1 MTNIN
6 CAAIIQNKEHKNK
19 FPIEI
24 RKKSSMY
31 LAYVFLVES
40 SCCHTYKV
48 NIHSNLDAH
57 QKPNTNKET
66 KILNQRSNKKAKDT
80 IQYWFSLLFMMIAKL
95 PQKKKNHPNFQTKT
109 KAKAKIN
116 YNQNTFI
123 ETIFNANTSIKTL

>member
-6 CAAIIQNKEHKNK
+6 CAAIIQNKENKNK

-40 SCCHTYKV
+40 LCCHTYKV
-48 NIHSNLDAH
+48 NIYSNPEAH
-57 QKPNTNKET
+57 QKPNTNRET

-80 IQYWFSLLFMMIAKL
+80 IQYWFSLLSTMIAKL
-95 PQKKKNHPNFQTKT
+95 PPQKNSSKFP
-109 KAKAKIN
+109 
-116 YNQNTFI
+116 NQNQ
-123 ETIFNANTSIKTL
+123 S

>member
-6 CAAIIQNKEHKNK
+6 CAAIIQNKENKNK

-48 NIHSNLDAH
+48 NIYSNPDVH
-57 QKPNTNKET
+57 QKPNTNRET

-80 IQYWFSLLFMMIAKL
+80 IQY
-95 PQKKKNHPNFQTKT
+95 
-109 KAKAKIN
+109 
-116 YNQNTFI
+116 
-123 ETIFNANTSIKTL
+123 